1 MFPLASQAEYGYKL
15 APFASEALA
24 EAGRVA
30 TEFGIDWVHI
40 QDISHSL
47 VRPVQKQLPVIFETG
62 ISRRTP
68 FSA

>member
-30 TEFGIDWVHI
+30 TEFGID
-40 QDISHSL
+40 
-47 VRPVQKQLPVIFETG
+47 
-62 ISRRTP
+62 
-68 FSA
+68 